1 MGLSF
6 LKFLFYIL
14 FLLRKTTTK
23 NVLHKV
29 MDEAKAFRNRIR
41 DRCRDFSEIKVSR
54 HRYLA

>member
-14 FLLRKTTTK
+14 FLLRKRKK
-23 NVLHKV
+23 NVLYKV